1 MSKDN
6 ISLSLWVMIC
16 VGCLV
21 ALTSFGLRSAFGLF
35 LGPITSDFGW
45 QRESLS
51 LALAIQN
58 IFWGLAQPFA
68 GALCDRYGPRSVVIG
83 GAAIYALGILA
94 IPYSTDP
101 WMMYLTMGVM
111 AGIGIGATSFA
122 IIMSAL
128 SKVVPGEKRSMV
140 MGIVTASG
148 SLGQM
153 VVVPAVQ
160 GYIDATTWQDAI
172 LAMGITAALVGMV
185 ALLLKNPVHKQ
196 EGPNQFNALETLRCA
211 GRTPSY
217 ILLTTGFFVCG
228 FQVAFIGVHLPAFIV
243 DNGLDPL
250 LGATALACIGLFN
263 IIGSYAAG
271 LWGNKQSKVVG
282 LSFIYFARSVA
293 TILFVTLPITEVSVL
308 IFASVMGLLW
318 LSTVPLTSGLV
329 ANFFGV
335 RHMGMLFGIVFLSHQ
350 FGSFLGVWLGGLLF
364 DVTGSYDIVWW
375 ISIVLGVMAG
385 FIHIPIKDRSY
396 GEMVVQKST

>member
-1 MSKDN
+1 MNRDN
-6 ISLSLWVMIC
+6 ISLSLWVMIL

-35 LGPITSDFGW
+35 LGPITMDFGW
-45 QRESLS
+45 QREPLA

-68 GALCDRYGPRSVVIG
+68 GALCDRYGPRPVVIG
-83 GAAIYALGILA
+83 GALIYALGILA
-94 IPYSTDP
+94 VPYSTDP
-101 WMMYLTMGVM
+101 WLMYLTMGVM

-153 VVVPAVQ
+153 VVVPSVQ
-160 GYIDATTWQDAI
+160 SYIDATSWQDAI
-172 LAMGITAALVGMV
+172 FAMAVTAAFVGAV
-185 ALLLKNPVHKQ
+185 ALLLKAPASQVSPGK
-196 EGPNQFNALETLRCA
+196 QFNAWDTLRCA
-211 GRTPSY
+211 GSTPSY
-217 ILLTTGFFVCG
+217 LLLTTGFFVCG

-271 LWGNKQSKVVG
+271 LWGNKNSKVVG
-282 LSFIYFARSVA
+282 LSFIYFARSLA
-293 TILFVTLPITEVSVL
+293 TIIFITLPITEISVL

-364 DVTGSYDIVWW
+364 DMTGSYDIVWW
-375 ISIVLGVMAG
+375 ISIILGVMAG
-385 FIHIPIKDRSY
+385 IIHLPIKDRSY
-396 GEMVVQKST
+396 EGMMGQKGA